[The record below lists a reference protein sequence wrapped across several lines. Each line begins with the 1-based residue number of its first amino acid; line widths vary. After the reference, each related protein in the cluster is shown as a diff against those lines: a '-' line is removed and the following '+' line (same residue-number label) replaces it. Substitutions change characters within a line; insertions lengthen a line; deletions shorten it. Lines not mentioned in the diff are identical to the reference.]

1 MNKKAAYRPDELIFL
16 MAVIIFYISVLL
28 NLTVIKVR
36 FGQVYT
42 LCMYCLLYTSPSP
55 RD

>member
-36 FGQVYT
+36 FWQYLFYSRRT
-42 LCMYCLLYTSPSP
+42 ERQIFILELL
-55 RD
+55 

>member
-28 NLTVIKVR
+28 KPDR
-36 FGQVYT
+36 Y
-42 LCMYCLLYTSPSP
+42 
-55 RD
+55 